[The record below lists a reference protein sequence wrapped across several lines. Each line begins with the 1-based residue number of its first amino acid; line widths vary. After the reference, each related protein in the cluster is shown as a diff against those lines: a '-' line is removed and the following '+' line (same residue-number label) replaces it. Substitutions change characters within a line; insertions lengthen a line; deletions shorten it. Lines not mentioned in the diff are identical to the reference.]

1 MNFEKSLVATTAWRR
16 SDGEDGEGKVT
27 PLELF
32 LLGVIE
38 LEPNVLE
45 LIRAA
50 A

>member
-1 MNFEKSLVATTAWRR
+1 MGGS
-16 SDGEDGEGKVT
+16 GEGKVT

-32 LLGVIE
+32 SAGVLNLAHE
-38 LEPNVLE
+38 VRD